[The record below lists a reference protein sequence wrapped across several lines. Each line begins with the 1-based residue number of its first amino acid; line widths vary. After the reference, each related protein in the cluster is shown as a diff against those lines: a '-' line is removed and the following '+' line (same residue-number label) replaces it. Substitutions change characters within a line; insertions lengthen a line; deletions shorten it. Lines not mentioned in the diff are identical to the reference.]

1 MVGRPRSE
9 ESRRAILQAALR
21 LCERDGYP
29 NVTLK
34 AIAAEAGTGRQTLYR
49 WWNTKADVLLEAMT
63 AVVAPGLPPSPPDLG
78 SFLRETFAL
87 TDGVA
92 GRVVVGL
99 MAEAQSDPDLAER
112 LRTRLIGPRR
122 AALREVLERDSA
134 PSHADLD
141 LIVDMIFGAMW
152 YRLLNRHAPVDALL
166 AEEITVLVRSLT

>member
-9 ESRRAILQAALR
+9 ASRRAILEAALR

-34 AIAAEAGTGRQTLYR
+34 AVAAEAGTGRQTLYR

-63 AVVAPGLPPSPPDLG
+63 TIVAPRIPPSPPDLR
-78 SFLRETFAL
+78 SFLLDTFAL

-112 LRTRLIGPRR
+112 LRTLLIGPRR
-122 AALREVLERDSA
+122 AALRKVLEGALS
-134 PSHADLD
+134 SHADLD
-141 LIVDMIFGAMW
+141 LTVDMIFGAMW
-152 YRLLNRHAPVDALL
+152 YRLLNRHAPVDAAL
-166 AEEITVLVRSLT
+166 AEEITDLVRRIS